1 MKLNVY
7 GAWLRVCNRSM
18 WKVEAGAQGYLWAQI
33 EFKRG
38 WSGLPETLPP
48 KKKKTKKR
56 KGEKNEK
63 KLSGN
68 AEL

>member
-1 MKLNVY
+1 MSM
-7 GAWLRVCNRSM
+7 GPVCVFVIA
-18 WKVEAGAQGYLWAQI
+18 VEAGAQGYLWAQI

-38 WSGLPETLPP
+38 WSGLHETLPP
-48 KKKKTKKR
+48 KKMKKQ
-56 KGEKNEK
+56 KGEKK